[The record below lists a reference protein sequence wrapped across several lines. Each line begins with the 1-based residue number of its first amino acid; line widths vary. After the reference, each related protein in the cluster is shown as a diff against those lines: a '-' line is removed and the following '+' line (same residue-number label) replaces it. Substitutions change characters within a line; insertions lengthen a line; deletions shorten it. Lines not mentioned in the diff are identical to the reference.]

1 MSRQS
6 RLHVKNTVCSLSVLR
21 NAFVCLYDDERILS
35 AIAKFLVYLFG
46 EGEGRAEK
54 EEERG
59 RGKDEGRKIGMREK

>member
-1 MSRQS
+1 M
-6 RLHVKNTVCSLSVLR
+6 
-21 NAFVCLYDDERILS
+21 CLYDDERILS

-59 RGKDEGRKIGMREK
+59 RGREWRGKDEGRKIGMREK